1 MALGINKQHFS
12 RIKKKYLILKKI
24 YKGFNLISFLGV
36 KQIKIIEKIFEIITY
51 GKFDNYLKN
60 AKGVIH
66 IGASNGYERNI
77 YKKYSVKEVLW
88 IEADPDVFQELKKNI
103 SKFDNNF
110 AYNHLIT
117 DKDNSEYN
125 FLISSDDGQ
134 SSSIYNFKDQSQMY
148 EDLKI
153 VKNILLNSIT
163 FKSFVK
169 KYEID
174 LKKFTCLVIDTQ
186 GAEMDVLKGMNNL
199 IVNFKFIRIETAEF
213 DVYENYPKLNIISEY
228 LKKFGFLEIRRTEID
243 LNDYN
248 QKAYDIIFYN
258 KNNITN

>member
-1 MALGINKQHFS
+1 MLLGINKQHFL
-12 RIKKKYLILKKI
+12 RLKRKYLILRKV

-51 GKFDNYLKN
+51 GRFDSYLKN
-60 AKGVIH
+60 SSGVIH
-66 IGASNGYERNI
+66 IGASNGYERDM
-77 YKKYSVKEVLW
+77 YKKYSVKEVIW
-88 IEADPDVFQELKKNI
+88 IEADPGVFQELKKNI

-110 AYNHLIT
+110 AYNYLIT

-134 SSSIYNFKDQSQMY
+134 SSSIYNRKEISQMY
-148 EDLKI
+148 EDLEITK
-153 VKNILLNSIT
+153 KILLKSIT

-174 LKKFTCLVIDTQ
+174 LKKFSSLVIDTQ
-186 GAEMDVLKGMNNL
+186 GAEMDVLKGIGNL
-199 IVNFKFIRIETAEF
+199 ITNFEFIKIETAEF
-213 DVYENYPKLNIISEY
+213 DLYENYPKINIISEY
-228 LKKFGFLEIRRTEID
+228 LKNFGFLEIRRIDVD

-258 KNNITN
+258 KNI